1 MFCSHCGNELIGTA
15 ATGNF
20 CTHCG
25 TKLAAAP
32 ATLPITEALAADW
45 SSEHRYETLLRYPE
59 VRAQIERAA
68 AECRTWLT
76 GEQCLKLT
84 EKAFEPLMG
93 VSLGTV
99 NAIALPIARRLNF
112 QTGKS
117 RSELCAAPLGQT
129 IVAALCSLAR
139 HGRKLTK
146 VHQAEDGCVLEAEL
160 PPDLRASTTGEL
172 LITIRRS
179 GNHTQVEAATKIP
192 GQLYDWG
199 KSKGCLNQL
208 FSELVQAAL
217 RKAG

>member
-1 MFCSHCGNELIGTA
+1 MFCSNCGKA
-15 ATGNF
+15 ANGNF

-25 TKLAAAP
+25 TKLTAEP
-32 ATLPITEALAADW
+32 AVTLSIAEALPADW
-45 SSEHRYETLLRYPE
+45 SAEHRYETLLRYPE
-59 VRAQIERAA
+59 VLTSIERAA

-76 GEQCLKLT
+76 GEQFLKLT

-99 NAIALPIARRLNF
+99 NAIALPIARRLNL

-117 RSELCAAPLGQT
+117 RNEFIAAPLGQT

-139 HGRKLTK
+139 HGRKLTQ

-172 LITIRRS
+172 LITIRRAA
-179 GNHTQVEAATKIP
+179 NHTHVEAVTKIP
-192 GQLYDWG
+192 GQLFDWG
-199 KSKGCLNQL
+199 KSSQCLNQL
-208 FSELVQAAL
+208 FAELVQPAM
-217 RKAG
+217 RMAG